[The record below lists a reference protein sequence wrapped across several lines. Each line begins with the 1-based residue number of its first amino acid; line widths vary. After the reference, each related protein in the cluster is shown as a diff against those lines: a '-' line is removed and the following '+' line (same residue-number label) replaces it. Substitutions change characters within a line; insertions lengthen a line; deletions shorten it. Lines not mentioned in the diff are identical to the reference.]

1 MKQFLMFAKKEFWH
15 ILRDRWTTLIV
26 LALPI
31 LMIVLFGFGIS
42 TDMKNSS
49 FGVFNPQPDII
60 SNEIVDKLAQ
70 SEYFSFYQNYKNEQ
84 ELQEAFRQGK
94 IRFALVFSPDFYSK
108 IGKMEGAQ
116 VRLVADATDP
126 NSAST
131 MVNYASG
138 IIMEYF
144 EGISQG
150 RLTLPSIVPEI
161 KFLYNPSLD
170 GAYNTVPGVIGMILL
185 LISAMMSSVS
195 IAREKETGSMELLL
209 VSPLKPIVLILS
221 KLVPYF
227 VICNINLFTILIL
240 GHYLL
245 DVPIVGSLITIV
257 ILSEIYLLLSL
268 SLGLLISSIA
278 NTQLVALLVS
288 GMGMILPVVMLS
300 GLLFPVDNMPW
311 LLQGLS
317 NLVPARWYIEALRK
331 VMIMGLSI
339 TAISK
344 ELIILIGMMIFFILL
359 SWKRFKIRL
368 E

>member
-15 ILRDRWTTLIV
+15 ILRDRWTTMIV
-26 LALPI
+26 LVLPI

-49 FGVFNPQPDII
+49 FGILNSQPDIV
-60 SNEIVDKLAQ
+60 SNEIVNKLAQ
-70 SEYFSFYQNYKNEQ
+70 SEYFSFYQAFGNE
-84 ELQEAFRQGK
+84 EDLQRAFRQGK
-94 IRFALVFSPDFYSK
+94 IRFALVFSEKIYEK
-108 IGKMEGAQ
+108 IGKNEGAQ
-116 VRLVADATDP
+116 IRLVADATDP

-131 MVNYASG
+131 MVNYASA

-144 EGISQG
+144 ESISQG
-150 RLTLPSIVPEI
+150 KLNKPMIVPEI

-209 VSPLKPIVLILS
+209 VSPLKPITLILS

-227 VICNINLFTILIL
+227 VICNINLFTILVL

-245 DVPIVGSLITIV
+245 DVPIVGSLFTIV
-257 ILSEIYLLLSL
+257 VLSEIYLLLSL

-278 NTQLVALLVS
+278 NTQLVALLIS

-317 NLVPARWYIEALRK
+317 NLVPARWYIEGLRK
-331 VMIMGLSI
+331 VMIMGLGLKE
-339 TAISK
+339 IST
-344 ELIILIGMMIFFILL
+344 ELVILSGMMLFFILL